1 MDSPCSEEVIVKFWS
16 NSFADNSP
24 IPTEFAFGKKDAE
37 SHVALTDNR
46 NPHFAWSDLPA
57 GTASLALLCCDP
69 DVPSVGDDVN
79 QEGKSVSAGLP
90 RVDFYHWVLVDL
102 DAAAGEIGAGAF
114 CDGVTAGGKDGPA
127 GPAGTR
133 QGVNNYTDWFA
144 GDPDMGGDYYGY
156 DGPCPPWN
164 DELLHHYVFTL
175 YALDVNKLGIVGKFD
190 GPAALAAME
199 GHVLASASMTGTYT
213 LNPAVG

>member
-1 MDSPCSEEVIVKFWS
+1 MKFWT
-16 NSFADNSP
+16 NSFADNGP
-24 IPTEFAFGKKDAE
+24 IATEFAFGKKDAE
-37 SHVALTDNR
+37 THVTLTNNR
-46 NPHFAWSDLPA
+46 NPHFAWADLPE

-69 DVPSVGDDVN
+69 DVPSVGDNVN
-79 QEGKSVSAGLP
+79 KEGLSVPADLP
-90 RVDFYHWVLVDL
+90 RVNFYHWVLVDL
-102 DAAAGEIGAGAF
+102 NPAGGEIGAGAF
-114 CDGVTAGGKDGPA
+114 CDGVTAKGKDGPA

-144 GDPDMGGDYYGY
+144 GDAGMGGDYYGY

-175 YALDVNKLGIVGKFD
+175 YALDVDKLGIEGTFD
-190 GPAALAAME
+190 GPAALAAMK
-199 GHVLASASMTGTYT
+199 GHVLTSASVTGTYT